1 MLSMKNQFHPR
12 TRVKQL
18 LIPGFLPVLFLFM
31 SVGFLSCDD
40 GPTAFTLTEPNF
52 DNVAEPFDISGLQP
66 VVIEEGLEYIQ
77 VDPGNTDS
85 PFEVVIRDQI
95 RIHLTLRNQE
105 GTIIYSTWQNGNDT
119 PVVFNVSNIQL
130 SFPTIY
136 GPSQAYTEGL
146 QRGVLGMRVDEKRVL
161 LVAPELGF
169 SGLRQ
174 GSLNEAFRN
183 DTLRYDIEL
192 FEIL

>member
-1 MLSMKNQFHPR
+1 MLSMPNYTLTHAR
-12 TRVKQL
+12 THTTRL
-18 LIPGFLPVLFLFM
+18 LLPALLLLT
-31 SVGFLSCDD
+31 SIGLLSCDD

-52 DNVAEPFDISGLQP
+52 DNVSEPFDTSGLSP
-66 VVIEEGLEYIQ
+66 VIIEEGLEYIQ

-105 GTIIYSTWQNGNDT
+105 GTIIYSTMQNDNDT
-119 PVVFNVSNIQL
+119 PIVFNVSNIQL
-130 SFPTIY
+130 GFPTIY
-136 GPSQAYTEGL
+136 GPSQSYTEGL

-161 LVAPELGF
+161 FVSPELGF
-169 SGLRQ
+169 SEVRE
-174 GSLNEAFRN
+174 GSLNESFRN
-183 DTLRYDIEL
+183 DSLRYDIEL